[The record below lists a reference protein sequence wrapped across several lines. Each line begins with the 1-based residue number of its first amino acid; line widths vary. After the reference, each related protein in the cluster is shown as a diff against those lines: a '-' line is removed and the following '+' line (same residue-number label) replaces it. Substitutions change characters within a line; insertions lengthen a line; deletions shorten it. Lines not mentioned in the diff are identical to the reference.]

1 MDEPGSESG
10 KRSDRR
16 GAARGTRAGS
26 WSPQEGGASS
36 HLAAPL
42 APRSPGS
49 FAAAAMGYP
58 DSLLAMPDTL
68 PAALM
73 HTIRARLGDRARPG
87 EPLARYTSFRIGGPA
102 DLLVL
107 PDTADEL
114 AHVLATAA
122 AFGTRL
128 TLLGGGSNVL
138 VGDGGMRGVVVKLGR
153 GFARIDWEA
162 EHESAQAARGGSRAG
177 VELGRAADAAR
188 ESVRSA
194 RSARAP
200 HGPPGEFI
208 FIHAGAAVQLGRL
221 ARAAVARGL
230 AGLEYAEGIPGT
242 VGGALFMNAGAYGG
256 ELAHAVE
263 SVEGLGRDG
272 RALELPGGAL
282 VFGYRRSALPPG
294 FVVTA
299 VCLRLR
305 RDESGQGRNRLDEA
319 RARRTAA
326 QPHGK
331 ANAGSIFKNPNGE
344 HAGRLIEV
352 AGLKGARAGRA
363 RISERHA
370 NFIVNE
376 GGARAADVKALMD
389 VAQRVVWERSGV
401 WLEPEVQLV
410 GSW

>member
-1 MDEPGSESG
+1 MVSEANEPGSESG
-10 KRSDRR
+10 KRSDDRR
-16 GAARGTRAGS
+16 GVPDGT
-26 WSPQEGGASS
+26 PQEGGASS
-36 HLAAPL
+36 HLAARL
-42 APRSPGS
+42 SPRSPGS

-58 DSLLAMPDTL
+58 DSLLAMSDAL
-68 PAALM
+68 PVALID
-73 HTIRARLGDRARPG
+73 TIRARLGDRARPG

-107 PDTADEL
+107 PATADEL
-114 AHVLATAA
+114 AHVLAAAA
-122 AFGTRL
+122 AFGVRL

-153 GFARIDWEA
+153 GFARITWNGTEA
-162 EHESAQAARGGSRAG
+162 ERESARLGRRGGGASEERSAARA
-177 VELGRAADAAR
+177 
-188 ESVRSA
+188 
-194 RSARAP
+194 ARAP
-200 HGPPGEFI
+200 DGPPDDLNLVP
-208 FIHAGAAVQLGRL
+208 IHAGAAVQLGRL

-294 FVVTA
+294 FVATA

-410 GSW
+410 GNW

>member
-36 HLAAPL
+36 HLAARL

-58 DSLLAMPDTL
+58 DNLLATSDGL
-68 PAALM
+68 PTALL
-73 HTIRARLGDRARPG
+73 HAIRARLGDRARPG

-138 VGDGGMRGVVVKLGR
+138 VGDGGVRGVVVKLGR
-153 GFARIDWEA
+153 GFARVDWQEG
-162 EHESAQAARGGSRAG
+162 EGGAQ
-177 VELGRAADAAR
+177 
-188 ESVRSA
+188 VR
-194 RSARAP
+194 
-200 HGPPGEFI
+200 
-208 FIHAGAAVQLGRL
+208 AGAAANLGRL
-221 ARAAVARGL
+221 ARAAATRGL
-230 AGLEYAEGIPGT
+230 AGLEHAEGIPGT

-256 ELAHAVE
+256 DVAHAVE

-305 RDESGQGRNRLDEA
+305 RDESAE
-319 RARRTAA
+319 
-326 QPHGK
+326 
-331 ANAGSIFKNPNGE
+331 
-344 HAGRLIEV
+344 
-352 AGLKGARAGRA
+352 
-363 RISERHA
+363 
-370 NFIVNE
+370 
-376 GGARAADVKALMD
+376 
-389 VAQRVVWERSGV
+389 
-401 WLEPEVQLV
+401 
-410 GSW
+410 

>member
-1 MDEPGSESG
+1 MVSEANEPGSESG
-10 KRSDRR
+10 KRSDDRR
-16 GAARGTRAGS
+16 GVPEGT
-26 WSPQEGGASS
+26 PQEGGASS
-36 HLAAPL
+36 HLAARL

-58 DSLLAMPDTL
+58 DSLLAMSDAL
-68 PAALM
+68 PAALID
-73 HTIRARLGDRARPG
+73 TIRARLGDRARPG

-122 AFGTRL
+122 AFGARV

-138 VGDGGMRGVVVKLGR
+138 VGDGGLRGVAVKLGR
-153 GFARIDWEA
+153 GFARIEWD
-162 EHESAQAARGGSRAG
+162 HAG
-177 VELGRAADAAR
+177 EAAR
-188 ESVRSA
+188 ESA
-194 RSARAP
+194 
-200 HGPPGEFI
+200 
-208 FIHAGAAVQLGRL
+208 
-221 ARAAVARGL
+221 L
-230 AGLEYAEGIPGT
+230 AGLEYTEGIPGT

-256 ELAHAVE
+256 EVAHAVE

-331 ANAGSIFKNPNGE
+331 ANAGSIFKNPNGD
-344 HAGRLIEV
+344 HAGRLIEGV
-352 AGLKGARAGRA
+352 GLKGARAGRA

-376 GGARAADVKALMD
+376 GGARAADVKVLMD

>member
-1 MDEPGSESG
+1 MVSEANEPGSESG
-10 KRSDRR
+10 KRSDDRR
-16 GAARGTRAGS
+16 GVPEGT
-26 WSPQEGGASS
+26 PQEGGASS
-36 HLAAPL
+36 HLAARL
-42 APRSPGS
+42 SPRSPGS

-58 DSLLAMPDTL
+58 DSLLAMSDAL
-68 PAALM
+68 PVALID
-73 HTIRARLGDRARPG
+73 TIRARLGERARPG

-114 AHVLATAA
+114 AHVLVTTA
-122 AFGTRL
+122 AFGVRL

-153 GFARIDWEA
+153 GFARIDWNGTA
-162 EHESAQAARGGSRAG
+162 E
-177 VELGRAADAAR
+177 AAR
-188 ESVRSA
+188 EFDRSA
-194 RSARAP
+194 ARAARAP
-200 HGPPGEFI
+200 DGPPDDLDLVP
-208 FIHAGAAVQLGRL
+208 IHAGAAVQLGRL
-221 ARAAVARGL
+221 ARATVARGL